1 MAILT
6 HTLGYPRV
14 GANRELKFALE
25 NYWAGKITQNEL
37 ENVGKKLRHLHWQK
51 QKENGIDLIPV
62 GDFAWYDQILQ
73 TSLLLG
79 NIPARHHQ
87 DQPIT
92 LDTLFRV
99 ARGKAPTGKP
109 TAASEMSKWF
119 NTNYHYIVPEF
130 SEHQTFELSWFQLFD
145 EIKEAQEL
153 SLNIKPV
160 IVGPLTYLWLGKTK
174 GNEFDKLSLL
184 PQLLHVYQEIINRLQ
199 ALNIDWIQIDEPIL
213 TLDLPESWQKAFLES
228 YRSLQKDS
236 LKILVATYFGS
247 VSHQAHWL
255 KYLAVDGIHLDCCA
269 DSTDIAD
276 ILTRY
281 PTHWQKSLGVVNG
294 RNIWRTHL
302 HQRYEQI
309 QSLQVHENLWLAPS
323 CSLLHV
329 PYDLNAE
336 TKLDA
341 EARSWFAF
349 AEQKCLELH
358 LLKQACNLKDEQ
370 QIRILKAY
378 SQPLDERQSSSRV
391 HSPQVQAALKSID
404 EQNIHQRA
412 PFLQRQSIQREVL
425 GLPLFPTTTIGSFP
439 QTTEIRALRRQ
450 LKQQQ
455 ISEQA
460 YQIAIH
466 QQIEYAVRQQEE
478 IGLDVLVHGEAE
490 RNDMVEYFGEQL
502 TGYLFTEKAWVQ
514 SYGSR
519 CVKPPVIVGDID
531 RPQPITTEWTR
542 YAQSLTQ
549 KQLKGMLTGP
559 ITMLCWSF
567 PREDISRQTMA
578 YQLGLAIRKEVLDL
592 EKQGIQIIQIDEPA
606 LREGLP
612 LREAEQTIYL
622 DWAVKAFQLTTTG
635 VADSTQVHTH
645 MCYCDFNDIMPA
657 ITALDADVITLE
669 TSRSDMEL
677 LESFQEHSYPNE
689 IGPGVYDIHSPNV
702 PEIEWMTSLIR
713 KATQFLPAERIWINP
728 DCGLKTRAWP
738 ETEAALK
745 NMVKA
750 AEKLR
755 HEFA

>member
-25 NYWAGKITQNEL
+25 NYWAGKIPQEEL
-37 ENVGKKLRHLHWQK
+37 ENVGKNLRHLHWQK
-51 QKENGIDLIPV
+51 QKENGIDFVPV
-62 GDFAWYDQILQ
+62 GDFAWYDQVLQ

-79 NIPARHHQ
+79 NIPARHRQ
-87 DQPIT
+87 DLPIN

-99 ARGKAPTGKP
+99 ARGKAPTGRP

-130 SEHQTFELSWFQLFD
+130 TQNQTFELSWFQLFD
-145 EIKEAQEL
+145 EIQEAQAL
-153 SLNIKPV
+153 SLNVKPV
-160 IVGPLTYLWLGKTK
+160 LIGPLTYLWLGKTK
-174 GNEFDKLSLL
+174 GADFDKLSLL
-184 PQLLHVYQEIINRLQ
+184 PQLLQAYQDILNRLQ
-199 ALNIDWIQIDEPIL
+199 TLNLTWIQIDEPIL
-213 TLDLPESWQKAFLES
+213 SLDLPSAWQTAFIKS
-228 YRSLQKDS
+228 YQSLQKDH
-236 LKILVATYFGS
+236 LKILLATYFGS
-247 VSHQAHWL
+247 VDHQSQWL
-255 KYLAVDGIHLDCCA
+255 SQLEIDCIHLDCSAVSC
-269 DSTDIAD
+269 DIATT
-276 ILTRY
+276 LQKY
-281 PTHWQKSLGVVNG
+281 PAHWQKSLGVVNG

-302 HQRYEQI
+302 AQRFEQLNALD
-309 QSLQVHENLWLAPS
+309 QTADLWLAPS

-358 LLKQACNLKDEQ
+358 LLKQALHLQDEQ
-370 QIRILKAY
+370 QIRILNAY
-378 SQPLDERQSSSRV
+378 SQPLDARQHSSRV
-391 HSPQVQAALKSID
+391 HSANVQHTLKTLNED
-404 EQNIHQRA
+404 QIHQRA
-412 PFLQRQSIQREVL
+412 PFTERQQIQREAFD
-425 GLPLFPTTTIGSFP
+425 LPLFPTTTIGSFP
-439 QTTEIRALRRQ
+439 QTAEIRGLRRQ
-450 LKQQQ
+450 LKQQH
-455 ISEQA
+455 INEQE
-460 YQIAIH
+460 YQQAIH

-519 CVKPPVIVGDID
+519 CVKPPIIVGDID
-531 RPQPITTEWTR
+531 RPHPMTTEWTR
-542 YAQSLTQ
+542 YAQSLTT

-567 PREDISRQTMA
+567 PREDVSRQTMA
-578 YQLGLAIRKEVLDL
+578 YQLGLAIQKEVLDL

-612 LREAEQTIYL
+612 LRESEQGIYL
-622 DWAVKAFQLTTTG
+622 DWAVKAFQLTTSG
-635 VADSTQVHTH
+635 VADSTQIHTH

-677 LESFQEHSYPNE
+677 LEAFQEHGYPNE

-702 PEIEWMTSLIR
+702 PDIDWMTDLIR
-713 KATQFLPAERIWINP
+713 KATQFIPADRIWINP

-738 ETEAALK
+738 ETKAALK
-745 NMVKA
+745 NMVKS